1 MTSIID
7 GIFNK
12 LVKYDKP
19 WCNLLGIKNP
29 YIDNYDYQ
37 LNNKIPMFDG
47 VAYKKYPE
55 LHRIYDKLWIAKSQ
69 NIKCGLLSE
78 LKNKNDDELPK
89 FPFFIKPKDGHKSA
103 GSKGCHMINNKME
116 LMYYIDY
123 PNAMWSEYITEKEGM
138 TDFVLYEGR
147 IVYQQT
153 SVYSRG
159 NNVISDEWK
168 YISANNKP
176 SLVIERW
183 LLKNIKN
190 YNGIVNIQYRGNKI
204 IEVGLRPARGG
215 VYLKETRNKKVIE
228 NINRI
233 YDNEGWEELDNKDTK
248 FKSFYAFKAK
258 STTTPF
264 LLLPYYFILIVLKY
278 FNVSRFH
285 EYYFEPLG
293 SNSHM
298 FYQFIHDDFDQGM
311 KCKNILETSNYLLH
325 FIFFAVIILIIY
337 YRIFKKKWNNFLL
350 LFLIVISSMKMLNTL
365 NSQYGLWKIQK
376 ISMGIHT

>member
-1 MTSIID
+1 
-7 GIFNK
+7 
-12 LVKYDKP
+12 
-19 WCNLLGIKNP
+19 
-29 YIDNYDYQ
+29 
-37 LNNKIPMFDG
+37 
-47 VAYKKYPE
+47 
-55 LHRIYDKLWIAKSQ
+55 
-69 NIKCGLLSE
+69 
-78 LKNKNDDELPK
+78 
-89 FPFFIKPKDGHKSA
+89 
-103 GSKGCHMINNKME
+103 ME

-350 LFLIVISSMKMLNTL
+350 LFLTVISSMKILNTL